1 LREGASNAGSYRGDA
16 MANETCAHP
25 ACTCIPPKGERY
37 CSETC
42 KDAKDMTEL
51 RCGCNHPEC
60 VAAKL

>member
-1 LREGASNAGSYRGDA
+1 LRGDV

-25 ACTCIPPKGERY
+25 ACTCVPAVGERY
-37 CSETC
+37 CSTTC

-51 RCGCNHPEC
+51 KCGCNHPEC